1 MGWKKININNSN
13 LVVEADKAT
22 LVKMPNK
29 SQYAGYCFWHP
40 NKLIREGKNS
50 NASTLSYSD
59 EFKFQIIKYGKGKYN
74 KRDIIHEIEITIE
87 EFEEAFCVMSSNV
100 REKKEKER
108 IIPVLGEP
116 DASIIP
122 DLIDD

>member
-1 MGWKKININNSN
+1 MDWKTININNSN
-13 LVVEADKAT
+13 IVVEADRTT

-29 SQYAGYCFWHP
+29 SRYAGYCFWHP

-59 EFKFQIIKYGKGKYN
+59 GFKFQLVKYGKGRYN
-74 KRDIIHEIEITIE
+74 KHDIIQRIEITIE
-87 EFEEAFCVMSSNV
+87 EFENAFCVMSSNV
-100 REKKEKER
+100 REKKDEKR
-108 IIPVLGEP
+108 VVPVLNEP
-116 DASIIP
+116 DTSIIP